1 MALVSGGS
9 QPKCP
14 PNKVILWHDKHA
26 CCIGELV
33 FRSHV
38 LFVRL
43 LGDKIVVVLR
53 HKVYMYS
60 LPDLT
65 LFHQIVTIANPD
77 GLCSV
82 SQLAGS
88 LVLACPGLHKGQV
101 RVERYSPNKIKY
113 IMAHDSK
120 IACLEFTLDGQFLAT
135 ASSKGTLVR
144 VFSTIDGTLLQEVRR
159 GRDTAKIYGLAFSSN
174 AEWLAVSSDK
184 GTVHVFTL
192 KVNPPLLANDKS
204 QHASDA
210 NPSAVKQSSSSSLSF
225 IKGMLPKYL
234 TSEWSVA
241 QFHLPPG
248 SRHIVA
254 FGQQK
259 NTVVIVGR
267 DGSFYRCQFDPE
279 KGGKMTQLEC
289 HDFLKPEEAS

>member
-1 MALVSGGS
+1 MSNRSIELRGHNYNRNPGCDMFGAFTRSSHPPTLLHVSFLLDHRCFAVGTDNGFRVFSCDPFRKISCREFAIGGFSGVDMLYRYNIMALVSGGS
-9 QPKCP
+9 QPRCP

-33 FRSHV
+33 FRSNV
-38 LFVRL
+38 LSVRL

-53 HKVYMYS
+53 HKVYVYS

-77 GLCSV
+77 GLCVV

-144 VFSTIDGTLLQEVRR
+144 VFSTIDGTLLQEV
-159 GRDTAKIYGLAFSSN
+159 
-174 AEWLAVSSDK
+174 
-184 GTVHVFTL
+184 
-192 KVNPPLLANDKS
+192 
-204 QHASDA
+204 
-210 NPSAVKQSSSSSLSF
+210 
-225 IKGMLPKYL
+225 
-234 TSEWSVA
+234 
-241 QFHLPPG
+241 
-248 SRHIVA
+248 
-254 FGQQK
+254 
-259 NTVVIVGR
+259 
-267 DGSFYRCQFDPE
+267 
-279 KGGKMTQLEC
+279 
-289 HDFLKPEEAS
+289 